1 MSGKGYNVCNKM
13 KQWEK
18 NGDVSRI
25 IPHYSKMGEWFVF
38 ITFPAIRRILSIQLF
53 LVNLSFAGI

>member
-1 MSGKGYNVCNKM
+1 MSEKGYNVFNKM

-25 IPHYSKMGEWFVF
+25 IHRVELASQKFFYCHS
-38 ITFPAIRRILSIQLF
+38 A
-53 LVNLSFAGI
+53 LVYDS